1 MCDCWNCRFLLPQ
14 MQAVLTGSLS
24 HLAEAAEMLED
35 ELQVGGSY
43 LAGIELGEVI
53 ELRNRAGEL
62 LEGKIRVPAPV

>member
-1 MCDCWNCRFLLPQ
+1 